1 MVTFEHKGVERWEKR
16 IEMLD
21 RLGSRLEVMEADQ
34 FRLKEQA
41 DCAAAAARKVEAM
54 SSEKK

>member
-1 MVTFEHKGVERWEKR
+1 MVTFEQKGVERWEKR

-41 DCAAAAARKVEAM
+41 DRAAAAARKVEAM

>member
-1 MVTFEHKGVERWEKR
+1 MVTFEQKGVEGWEKR

-34 FRLKEQA
+34 FRLKERA
-41 DCAAAAARKVEAM
+41 DRAAAATRKVEAM
-54 SSEKK
+54 SSGKK